1 MAVARRD
8 LRYRGGTGELIREKR
23 RAEWLFCELCY
34 NSHPVVIFGPPSM
47 TRYRVWASLGIR
59 PESGSFNRLMIRFM
73 IRIMSQLKTRRMVAV
88 VEWRD

>member
-1 MAVARRD
+1 
-8 LRYRGGTGELIREKR
+8 
-23 RAEWLFCELCY
+23 
-34 NSHPVVIFGPPSM
+34 M
-47 TRYRVWASLGIR
+47 TRYRVWASLGIRPESVGNPLGIRPESVGNPLGIR

>member
-1 MAVARRD
+1 
-8 LRYRGGTGELIREKR
+8 
-23 RAEWLFCELCY
+23 
-34 NSHPVVIFGPPSM
+34 M

>member
-1 MAVARRD
+1 
-8 LRYRGGTGELIREKR
+8 
-23 RAEWLFCELCY
+23 
-34 NSHPVVIFGPPSM
+34 M

-59 PESGSFNRLMIRFM
+59 PESVGNPLGIRPESGLFNRLMIRFM